1 MKKNVEGKRVA
12 ILATNG
18 FEESE
23 LTSPRAALIDAGVS
37 VDVVSLGRDAIRGW
51 SNKDWSDLQPVD
63 RIVSE
68 VKADDY
74 DMLIIPGGMFNPD
87 TLRTNEDA
95 LTFTR
100 DFFKQHKPVAA
111 ICHGPWVLIS
121 AGVLKGRKLTSYP
134 SVKDD
139 LINAGAEW
147 QDKEVVVDRGLV
159 TSRTPDD
166 LDAFNK
172 KVLEELA
179 EGKHDRQ
186 VA

>member
-18 FEESE
+18 FEQSE
-23 LTSPRAALIDAGVS
+23 LTSPRQALIDAGVA
-37 VDVVSLGRDAIRGW
+37 VDVVSLSKDAIRGW
-51 SNKDWSDLQPVD
+51 SNKNWGDSQPVD

-74 DMLIIPGGMFNPD
+74 DMLVIPGGMFNPD

-111 ICHGPWVLIS
+111 ICHGPWVLI
-121 AGVLKGRKLTSYP
+121 
-134 SVKDD
+134 
-139 LINAGAEW
+139 
-147 QDKEVVVDRGLV
+147 
-159 TSRTPDD
+159 
-166 LDAFNK
+166 
-172 KVLEELA
+172 
-179 EGKHDRQ
+179 
-186 VA
+186 